1 MVRAPDIKLLIKYL
15 ACPKAAAA
23 SSLHPLLTSHYKVK
37 FFSEERS
44 SENELTLSGIT
55 LPWGRGAQ
63 ERGGCEVGLGF
74 SQGEDVVYDRPLFG
88 DPQA

>member
-23 SSLHPLLTSHYKVK
+23 SSLHPLLTSYYKVK

-55 LPWGRGAQ
+55 LPWGQGAQ

-74 SQGEDVVYDRPLFG
+74 SRGGDVVYDRPLFW